1 MFFDFMDYSYGMT
14 VLTSLKYEQ
23 TIKKK
28 AEEFSPSVMK
38 KIKSFLTAKEIQ
50 RSEYLLFLCS
60 MPQTNQMHKEKLI
73 SSLLPYRYQH
83 LIVTCGRGGKEAM
96 ERVLGK
102 AWLPILSNQSRLAK
116 LLMIKAHESETG
128 LDHR

>member
-102 AWLPILSNQSRLAK
+102 AWLPIKVGQ
-116 LLMIKAHESETG
+116 IV
-128 LDHR
+128 DD